1 MIRVTKDTIE
11 LDEGKQK
18 SLKNMFSKFYYII
31 NEKYR
36 ISNVDFDLIV
46 NFFVTMENIRLQ
58 QRLQEGRRQA
68 KLRREANG

>member
-1 MIRVTKDTIE
+1 MIRVTKNTIE